1 MFAYHCVQIK
11 CEVQEL
17 YTMTYAKPMQI
28 TDNLHIDIWYEYVN
42 DMQIAYNLHI
52 HTCT

>member
-11 CEVQEL
+11 CAVQEL
-17 YTMTYAKPMQI
+17 YTITYANPMQI

-42 DMQIAYNLHI
+42 DVQIAYNLHI